1 MAEAVKAPEPPRER
15 SALREWGKSI
25 LIAIIIWLVLRAF
38 VMEAFRIPSGSME
51 NTLLKGDFLFVN
63 KAIYGPVVPF
73 TDIHLPAFRQP
84 RRNDVVV
91 FDSKEQPGMA
101 IVKRLIGVPGDTL
114 QMRAGQLYR
123 NGALVP
129 EPYAVNA
136 NPDRSESAPMR
147 AKMRAWQV
155 RHLAGISANDYEPDL
170 HDWGPVVVPPDSLF
184 MMGDNRDDS
193 YDSRYWG
200 FLAEKKVR
208 GTPMFIYYS
217 YNPDS
222 WKALPFVTD
231 IRWNRILH
239 HPE

>member
-25 LIAIIIWLVLRAF
+25 LIAVIIWLVLRAF

-136 NPDRSESAPMR
+136 NPERSVSPPMR
-147 AKMRAWQV
+147 AKMRAWQA
-155 RHLAGISANDYEPDL
+155 RHRAGNSAND
-170 HDWGPVVVPPDSLF
+170 
-184 MMGDNRDDS
+184 
-193 YDSRYWG
+193 
-200 FLAEKKVR
+200 
-208 GTPMFIYYS
+208 
-217 YNPDS
+217 
-222 WKALPFVTD
+222 
-231 IRWNRILH
+231 
-239 HPE
+239 

>member
-1 MAEAVKAPEPPRER
+1 MAEAVKAPEPVRER
-15 SALREWGKSI
+15 SALREWTKSI
-25 LIAIIIWLVLRAF
+25 LIAVIIWLVLRAF

-73 TDIHLPAFRQP
+73 TDIHLPAFREP
-84 RRNDVVV
+84 KRNDVVV

-155 RHLAGISANDYEPDL
+155 RHLAGITPSYYAPHR
-170 HDWGPVVVPPDSLF
+170 HDWGPIVVPPDSLF

-217 YNPDS
+217 YDPDS
-222 WKALPFVTD
+222 WRALPFITD
-231 IRWNRILH
+231 IRWGRILH
-239 HPE
+239 HPG